1 MNNKSGQITS
11 FQDKANDWAQ
21 LAQQDPAAFE
31 TMRTELLNEF
41 IQNSPSSIQKKLEG
55 IQWKIEHV
63 RRRADSPAE
72 ALAEITGMMWQS
84 TQLLEKKQ
92 QDLLDLY
99 TGKALTASPPQE
111 SAQIL
116 HFQLKEHGR

>member
-1 MNNKSGQITS
+1 MNSGSKESTHL
-11 FQDKANDWAQ
+11 QDKAYDWAQ
-21 LAQQDPAAFE
+21 LAQQDPVAFE

-41 IQNSPSSIQKKLEG
+41 IQNSPASIQKKLEG

-63 RRRADSPAE
+63 RRRANSPVE

-84 TQLLEKKQ
+84 TQLLSKKQ
-92 QDLLDLY
+92 QDLLDVY
-99 TGKALTASPPQE
+99 AGKEVTASPTQE

-116 HFQLKEHGR
+116 HFQLRAN